1 MKLALA
7 ELFGGGS
14 SPREWNDRKENDID
28 YVRTSEIIDVEFTDL
43 PDEIVVPAKV
53 AVIDRGIEGLR
64 AELGEKIAR
73 LEDEKAKLL
82 AITHEESS

>member
-1 MKLALA
+1 MKIAMA
-7 ELFGGGS
+7 ELFGGRPV
-14 SPREWNDRKENDID
+14 PRKWTDHKEIDSD
-28 YVRTSEIIDVEFTDL
+28 YVRTSEIIEVEFVDL

-82 AITHEESS
+82 AITHEEVS